1 MVLDGQALAYVPIDF
16 ADGDAYLDRLPK
28 DARRYLKRKLRSR
41 EQIAV
46 RRVPT
51 GEAYADDARVD
62 AYYALYEQVYAQSE
76 IHFDRLTR
84 PYFAALLRD
93 GGSGG
98 IVFEYR
104 HAETGQ
110 MLGWNLCFDDGER
123 LTDKYI
129 GLSYPASREMNLYFV
144 SWMVN
149 LEYALERGLRHYI
162 AGWTDPGVKALLGAR
177 FTATRHVV
185 YVRNPLLRA
194 VARRFPAASPRTANG
209 SPSRTIRPAP
219 PARRAGHRQFR
230 RRPARR
236 DPAGAERRLA
246 RGDPLR
252 LPPGRAAILHAQPDQ
267 PHAGPADHGTVFMGS
282 GDFHHL
288 SWPLIERCAA
298 GRAPASLR
306 VVVLD
311 NHPDNMRFPW
321 GVHCGSWVRRVAR
334 LPQVAH
340 VHVIG
345 ITSGDLG
352 AAHAWEH
359 NLGSV
364 WSGKVTYWSTGVDT
378 RWSRWL
384 GLGPRFRS
392 FPDRATLVERPARSW
407 RPGRW
412 IPISASTRMRS
423 RPTRCAPTG
432 TRACCCAPT

>member
-1 MVLDGQALAYVPIDF
+1 MPGQSLRNALEPAALLECFLAHPPEGFKIIEGLPLPAFAAPFDLLTTADDDFKTRIRGLPGHGWWSRWLTLRAAFIGTTVSEYALLPAAADPDALARTLRQGPGRQYALTIFKDLPLRSPLLSEADNALADQVVQACTEQGFVVLDGQALAYVPIDF

-194 VARRFPAASPRTANG
+194 VARRFS
-209 SPSRTIRPAP
+209 SRFTTDS
-219 PARRAGHRQFR
+219 Q
-230 RRPARR
+230 
-236 DPAGAERRLA
+236 
-246 RGDPLR
+246 
-252 LPPGRAAILHAQPDQ
+252 
-267 PHAGPADHGTVFMGS
+267 
-282 GDFHHL
+282 
-288 SWPLIERCAA
+288 W
-298 GRAPASLR
+298 
-306 VVVLD
+306 
-311 NHPDNMRFPW
+311 
-321 GVHCGSWVRRVAR
+321 
-334 LPQVAH
+334 
-340 VHVIG
+340 
-345 ITSGDLG
+345 IT
-352 AAHAWEH
+352 
-359 NLGSV
+359 
-364 WSGKVTYWSTGVDT
+364 K
-378 RWSRWL
+378 
-384 GLGPRFRS
+384 
-392 FPDRATLVERPARSW
+392 
-407 RPGRW
+407 
-412 IPISASTRMRS
+412 
-423 RPTRCAPTG
+423 
-432 TRACCCAPT
+432 